1 MLKLITTV
9 YVCKEKIDF
18 MDLYLKGKT
27 AIVTGASQGLGRAI
41 ARELAMEGVKV
52 FATARNKE
60 LLDSFKAEVVGMG
73 GTEPILFIQDIMMN
87 DGPKNIAT
95 AAMSALGHVDILIN
109 NAGQSRPVDV
119 VGPEETWVESVTLD
133 FDRPRQLTQQLL
145 PGMIE
150 RRQGVI
156 LNLSSSYELRSVNV
170 SAVAKAGL
178 VAWSKAL
185 AGQLGRYNIRVNC
198 LQPGLLDTQNVRNI
212 FSNEAR
218 KAFAERE
225 IPLGDFGEAE
235 DAANMA
241 TFLVSPRAKYITGIV
256 APVDGGFRRYAF

>member
-1 MLKLITTV
+1 
-9 YVCKEKIDF
+9 

-41 ARELAMEGVKV
+41 AKELAIEGVKV
-52 FATARNKE
+52 FATARNKD
-60 LLDSFKAEVVGMG
+60 LLDNFREEVVSAG
-73 GTEPILFIQDIMMN
+73 GIEPIIFVQDIMMN
-87 DGPKNIAT
+87 DGPQNIAK
-95 AAMSALGHVDILIN
+95 AALSVLGHVDILIN

-119 VGPEETWVESVTLD
+119 IGPEETWAESVTLD

-145 PGMIE
+145 PGMME
-150 RRQGVI
+150 RKQGVI
-156 LNLSSSYELRSVNV
+156 LNLSSSYELRNINV

-212 FSNEAR
+212 FSDEAR
-218 KAFAERE
+218 KVFAERE
-225 IPLGDFGEAE
+225 IPLGDFGEPQ

-241 TFLVSPRAKYITGIV
+241 AFLVSPRAKYITGVV
-256 APVDGGFRRYAF
+256 AAVDGGFRRYAF